1 MSDTI
6 LLTGGTGFL
15 GMELIARL
23 LEHEDGPDIVIAV
36 RARDDGDVD
45 ARIAAPSST
54 TPRRR
59 RRAG

>member
-23 LEHEDGPDIVIAV
+23 LEADEGPDV
-36 RARDDGDVD
+36 
-45 ARIAAPSST
+45 
-54 TPRRR
+54 
-59 RRAG
+59 